1 VLGVLGGMDRPHIG
15 GKFRRRFWSMGIN
28 GLGGCPNQCP
38 TISEGQDMSPKRP
51 DGRTRTMSITTGRHA
66 AVKFAASIVILASFA
81 IGLSACGTANSSLPM
96 ISAAQVASG
105 QPLPEG
111 ILPNGI
117 VYQPYN
123 NG

>member
-1 VLGVLGGMDRPHIG
+1 M
-15 GKFRRRFWSMGIN
+15 
-28 GLGGCPNQCP
+28 
-38 TISEGQDMSPKRP
+38 T
-51 DGRTRTMSITTGRHA
+51 ITTGRHG
-66 AVKFAASIVILASFA
+66 AVKLAASTVILASFA
-81 IGLSACGTANSSLPM
+81 VALSACGTANSSLPM

>member
-1 VLGVLGGMDRPHIG
+1 M
-15 GKFRRRFWSMGIN
+15 M
-28 GLGGCPNQCP
+28 
-38 TISEGQDMSPKRP
+38 
-51 DGRTRTMSITTGRHA
+51 ITTGRHVA
-66 AVKFAASIVILASFA
+66 GNLAASIVLLASFA
-81 IGLSACGTANSSLPM
+81 IGLSACGTAYSSLPM

>member
-1 VLGVLGGMDRPHIG
+1 MLASSPASMVNHIEP
-15 GKFRRRFWSMGIN
+15 RRR
-28 GLGGCPNQCP
+28 
-38 TISEGQDMSPKRP
+38 KRYRI
-51 DGRTRTMSITTGRHA
+51 GAFGSCS
-66 AVKFAASIVILASFA
+66 SIVILASFA

>member
-1 VLGVLGGMDRPHIG
+1 M
-15 GKFRRRFWSMGIN
+15 
-28 GLGGCPNQCP
+28 
-38 TISEGQDMSPKRP
+38 T
-51 DGRTRTMSITTGRHA
+51 ITTGRHA
-66 AVKFAASIVILASFA
+66 AAKLAASVMILASFA
-81 IGLSACGTANSSLPM
+81 IGLSACNAANSSLPM
-96 ISAAQVASG
+96 ISADQVASG